1 LVKEYVESFFFAKE
15 FNKEIE
21 PLIPK
26 SHEILNPLKVLDL
39 FKAIPVEVRVSFK
52 TKIFLLFLK
61 IQKDIPLLLLNPEL
75 THPTDLLLTRI
86 LVPPLC
92 IRPSVT
98 SDFKAGT

>member
-39 FKAIPVEVRVSFK
+39 FKAIPVEVRVSLKQKYFYYFK
-52 TKIFLLFLK
+52 TSKRIF
-61 IQKDIPLLLLNPEL
+61 
-75 THPTDLLLTRI
+75 HYY
-86 LVPPLC
+86 C
-92 IRPSVT
+92 
-98 SDFKAGT
+98 